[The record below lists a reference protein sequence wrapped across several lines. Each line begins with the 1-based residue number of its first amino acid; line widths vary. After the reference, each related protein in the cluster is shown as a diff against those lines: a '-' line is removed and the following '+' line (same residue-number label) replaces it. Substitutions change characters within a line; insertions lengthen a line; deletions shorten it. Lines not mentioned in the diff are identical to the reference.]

1 MSSGTASRHQ
11 HHGHDHAH
19 DGSHSHGGA
28 ACCGAGSASGGASS
42 INRPP
47 ATGRSFRV
55 TGLDC
60 AEEVAALNKVVG
72 PELGGPAHLA
82 FDVLNGR
89 MTVPDRDRPLSDEKT
104 ARLVGGTGLRDPPWQ
119 AQTAPGDR

>member
-42 INRPP
+42 INPPP

-60 AEEVAALNKVVG
+60 AEEVAVLDTVVG
-72 PELGGPAHLA
+72 PELGGPEPLA

-89 MTVPDRDRPLSDEKT
+89 LTVLDCPRSLPSEKL
-104 ARLVGGTGLRDPPWQ
+104 ARLAGGPALTTCPTPPE
-119 AQTAPGDR
+119 